1 MQATS
6 GAKEA
11 LALHSSVHT
20 PHVHS
25 ISNPPRA
32 RPITHTHPRLPL
44 YTCPRVHA
52 NTSCHHALACF
63 TPALQGRAWQR
74 GLQTALAAQRD
85 RRAAVGWR
93 AKLPDGR
100 LSARHR
106 AVRVG
111 EAIVRVS
118 PRGPGSSQST
128 EEALQRRADARS
140 LGWSSAAG
148 DFSLGHGRAVACLYH
163 TQCSAVSRHSAMSAV
178 GVWALCVRL

>member
-1 MQATS
+1 M
-6 GAKEA
+6 
-11 LALHSSVHT
+11 
-20 PHVHS
+20 
-25 ISNPPRA
+25 A
-32 RPITHTHPRLPL
+32 RRKRWL
-44 YTCPRVHA
+44 YTHQCTRHTCTASATPLELDPSPTPTPGCRSTHA
-52 NTSCHHALACF
+52 RGSMPTPVVTTHSLAF